1 MKKVIATLALVGLL
15 AMSGAAL
22 AQTPA
27 QDQYGSEPP
36 AAGVPDATPETTTE
50 STQVK
55 PGVFAPPIAQTSDD
69 DGLLPFTGAALIVPA
84 ALGAAMLGVGLFVV
98 FRTRRRGT

>member
-1 MKKVIATLALVGLL
+1 MKKVLAIVALVGLL

-27 QDQYGSEPP
+27 QDQYGSQKP
-36 AAGVPDATPETTTE
+36 AAGTTTE

-55 PGVFAPPIAQTSDD
+55 PGVFTPPAAQASDD
-69 DGLLPFTGAALIVPA
+69 GGLLPFTGAQLILPA
-84 ALGAAMLGVGLFVV
+84 ALGATMLGLGLFVV
-98 FRTRRRGT
+98 YRTRRRGN

>member
-1 MKKVIATLALVGLL
+1 MRKLVTVVVLVGLL

-27 QDQYGSEPP
+27 QDQYGSEAP
-36 AAGVPDATPETTTE
+36 AAGTQTE

-55 PGVFAPPIAQTSDD
+55 PGVFTPPAAESSD

-84 ALGAAMLGVGLFVV
+84 VIGAGMLGLGLVV
-98 FRTRRRGT
+98 VYRTRRRED

>member
-1 MKKVIATLALVGLL
+1 MKKVTALLVLVGLL
-15 AMSGAAL
+15 VMTGAAL

-27 QDQYGSEPP
+27 QDQYGTEAP
-36 AAGVPDATPETTTE
+36 AAGTSTE

-55 PGVFAPPIAQTSDD
+55 PGVFTPPAAQSASD

-84 ALGAAMLGVGLFVV
+84 VIGAGMLGLGLLVV
-98 FRTRRRGT
+98 YRTRQRGN

>member
-1 MKKVIATLALVGLL
+1 MKKVAALLVLVGLL
-15 AMSGAAL
+15 VMTGAAL

-27 QDQYGSEPP
+27 QEQYGQEAP
-36 AAGVPDATPETTTE
+36 AAGTSTE

-55 PGVFAPPIAQTSDD
+55 PGVFQPPAAESTSD

-84 ALGAAMLGVGLFVV
+84 AIGLGMLGLGLFVV
-98 FRTRRRGT
+98 YRTRQRGS

>member
-1 MKKVIATLALVGLL
+1 MRKVIAVVALVALL

-27 QDQYGSEPP
+27 QSQYGQEPP
-36 AAGVPDATPETTTE
+36 AAGTTTE

-55 PGVFAPPIAQTSDD
+55 PGVFTPPAAEPSDE
-69 DGLLPFTGAALIVPA
+69 GLLPFTGAQLILPA
-84 ALGAAMLGVGLFVV
+84 AIGAAMLGVGIFVV
-98 FRTRRRGT
+98 YRTRRRGN

>member
-1 MKKVIATLALVGLL
+1 MRKVLIVAVLVGLL

-27 QDQYGSEPP
+27 QDQYGTEAP
-36 AAGVPDATPETTTE
+36 AAGTQETPAADTRTE

-55 PGVFAPPIAQTSDD
+55 PGVFTPPAAESSNE
-69 DGLLPFTGAALIVPA
+69 GLLPFTGAALVVPVVI
-84 ALGAAMLGVGLFVV
+84 GAGMLGLGLFVV
-98 FRTRRRGT
+98 YRTRRRGS

>member
-1 MKKVIATLALVGLL
+1 MRKVIAIAMLVGML
-15 AMSGAAL
+15 AFSGVAL

-27 QDQYGSEPP
+27 EQQYGSETP
-36 AAGVPDATPETTTE
+36 AAGTQTE

-55 PGVFAPPIAQTSDD
+55 PGVFTPPAAESTN

-84 ALGAAMLGVGLFVV
+84 VIGAGMLGLGLFVV
-98 FRTRRRGT
+98 YRTRRRAD